1 MPSSDKDTHTH
12 THTHTHR
19 VIRML
24 RERHF
29 YLNEVRVRQ
38 GINLDKNIPGRGPEV
53 GNKVDSL

>member
-1 MPSSDKDTHTH
+1 MRTP
-12 THTHTHR
+12 THTHR